1 MVHAEQEFER
11 PLLIFLTDKRT
22 WDITGASQVAQLGDC
37 SVLAVPEL
45 SSWSLRSSPGQMTGG
60 HVDRRGPTR
69 FRLQA
74 TVICRWKDEEGS
86 QHEIDGLARDISSGG
101 VYVVSSVPPPAGIQ
115 LGVEVL
121 LPPLRPG
128 LQQVQLQSDGE
139 VVRVERSVP
148 KGGFAVMCDFGMID

>member
-37 SVLAVPEL
+37 RVLAVPEL
-45 SSWSLRSSPGQMTGG
+45 SPWSLRSSPGQMTGG
-60 HVDRRGPTR
+60 HVDRRGPPR

-128 LQQVQLQSDGE
+128 LQQLQRLSYSSN
-139 VVRVERSVP
+139 VLAAPYVP
-148 KGGFAVMCDFGMID
+148 TVDFAVM